1 MNNNQDEMNRLINE
15 LAIQK
20 NKDRKHLLRIEIAKA
35 TDRTVKKALQD
46 ILDDIERKERRN
58 MILGII
64 AFIIIGL
71 VGFYFLGTKNENKEN
86 YNVTSVTSNS
96 SEKTNES
103 TVSEKKEN
111 VIKEKTLPEEEV
123 KQWVSAVWEKRHQ
136 NVKQVYEYKLDVRV
150 DNKDNLVYIDLLPQN
165 VNEIDPIGRF
175 RINAKGELEE
185 LPSYVEADSRDWIV
199 VSNKFMDT
207 SSVPIISNRNQK
219 KMVDTKDL
227 DSEEAIK
234 WVKNYRLQEEGISD
248 EGDNKFKTQLSDDRL
263 LEVIVY
269 AWNQAKTAQTISS
282 VYRINEDGYLEQGSP
297 NTFSNWHVV
306 STEYIY

>member
-58 MILGII
+58 MIFGII
-64 AFIIIGL
+64 AIIIIGL
-71 VGFYFLGTKNENKEN
+71 VGFYFLGTKNENREN
-86 YNVTSVTSNS
+86 DNVTIISSNS
-96 SEKTNES
+96 SEKTIES

-111 VIKEKTLPEEEV
+111 VIKEKNLSEEEV
-123 KQWVSAVWEKRHQ
+123 KQWVSAVWEKRYS
-136 NVKQVYEYKLDVRV
+136 KIPSYLDYKLDVKV
-150 DNKDNLVYIDLLPQN
+150 NEKDNLVYVTVVKPSVEGGTLGLL
-165 VNEIDPIGRF
+165 GRL
-175 RINAKGELEE
+175 RINSKGELEE
-185 LPSYVEADSRDWIV
+185 ENGYDWPL

-207 SSVPIISNRNQK
+207 SSVEILENPSYEK
-219 KMVDTKDL
+219 KVDTKDL

-234 WVKNYRLQEEGISD
+234 WVKNYRLEKEGIND
-248 EGDNKFKTQLSDDRL
+248 EEDNKFKTQLSDDRL

-282 VYRINEDGYLEQGSP
+282 VYRINENGYLEQGSP

>member
-1 MNNNQDEMNRLINE
+1 MNDNQDEMNRLINE

-58 MILGII
+58 LIFGII
-64 AFIIIGL
+64 AIIITGL
-71 VGFYFLGTKNENKEN
+71 IVFYFLGTKNENKDN
-86 YNVTSVTSNS
+86 ANVTSVSSSS
-96 SEKTNES
+96 SEKTSDS
-103 TVSEKKEN
+103 TEKEN
-111 VIKEKTLPEEEV
+111 KQPVIKEKNLTEDEV

-136 NVKQVYEYKLDVRV
+136 NVKQVYEYEFDVRV
-150 DNKDNLVYIDLLPQN
+150 DSKDNLVYIDLLPKN

-175 RINAKGELEE
+175 RINADGELEE
-185 LPSYVEADSRDWIV
+185 LPNYVEENIRDWMV

-207 SSVPIISNRNQK
+207 SNIPIISNRNQK
-219 KMVDTKDL
+219 KTVDTKDL

-234 WVKNYRLQEEGISD
+234 WVKNYRLEEEGIND

-282 VYRINEDGYLEQGSP
+282 IYRINEDGYLEQGSP
-297 NTFSNWHVV
+297 NIFSNWHVV

>member
-1 MNNNQDEMNRLINE
+1 MNNHQDEMNRLINE
-15 LAIQK
+15 LALQK

-58 MILGII
+58 MFFGII
-64 AFIIIGL
+64 AIIIASL
-71 VGFYFLGTKNENKEN
+71 IGFYFLGTKNDNRDHTIVTNVSSSSSEKKNESIVTDKKENKEKN
-86 YNVTSVTSNS
+86 LS
-96 SEKTNES
+96 
-103 TVSEKKEN
+103 
-111 VIKEKTLPEEEV
+111 EEEV

-136 NVKQVYEYKLDVRV
+136 NVRQAYEYELDVRV
-150 DNKDNLVYIDLLPQN
+150 DRKDNLVYIDLLPKN

-185 LPSYVEADSRDWIV
+185 LPNYVEENIRDWTV

-207 SSVPIISNRNQK
+207 SNVPIIADRNQK
-219 KMVDTKDL
+219 KMIDTKDL

-248 EGDNKFKTQLSDDRL
+248 EGNNKFKTQLSNDRL
-263 LEVIVY
+263 LEIIVY
-269 AWNQAKTAQTISS
+269 AWNPAKTSQTISS

-306 STEYIY
+306 STEYLY